1 MEKHDL
7 ARIRE
12 LLPGD
17 PELARLWQEHQELEE
32 ELERL
37 KSLRTLTPQE
47 IARRSEL
54 KKRKLAGRDRI
65 QQILGHHG

>member
-1 MEKHDL
+1 MEKREL

-17 PELARLWQEHQELEE
+17 PELARLWDEHQKLEE
-32 ELERL
+32 ELDRL
-37 KSLRTLTPQE
+37 KGLGCLTPSE
-47 IARRSEL
+47 SRSAREL

-65 QQILGHHG
+65 HAILHRP